1 MTVINIINSPKTSE
15 HEDREGST
23 VFLGKNTILGAFK
36 KKGGEY
42 KMGVFQEEETT

>member
-1 MTVINIINSPKTSE
+1 MTVIKHYLPPKTSDSV
-15 HEDREGST
+15 DRGAT

>member
-1 MTVINIINSPKTSE
+1 MTVIKHYLPPENIGQRRQGGHGFPREKYNS
-15 HEDREGST
+15 
-23 VFLGKNTILGAFK
+23 GAFK